1 MTAGKPAVSWWRKL
15 LGFGPPKRLQAVAS
29 GIHHFRREGGGRVT
43 RFHLRVEEDGS
54 GLLLANASVAA
65 RLSAAGVVIAHG
77 ILKDRAADHIRDDVR
92 RIFRG
97 ADDARLHSDLEKVTG
112 FIQTLANP
120 EDNYPIFNLDDPSA
134 GPPRKLM
141 APFHAQLPV
150 ADPDQIKPLLGRLWE
165 CGVAHVTFQ
174 VVKSSTP
181 EHAVRNVEQA
191 EDLGMISGL
200 SAIAGWMLARSLMER
215 LAVVGVDY
223 ITVPLLFSEEP
234 RQDFLLGPGD
244 FSAAMQVFSE
254 CAAREVCPVAE
265 IPLFKDNVPEIESIL
280 EVLRERGV
288 QNVLYYGI
296 ASAHQPA
303 GLDRAELIQAAS
315 IVDELSRA
323 ANVRYVWL
331 PAVSRGGSLSD
342 VIEDGPRSAGD
353 VSIRVE
359 ADGSVFP
366 SRGPKISAGNL
377 LNDAWPAIWNHE
389 VFKRY
394 RDRVESPTRCDLC
407 PGLEICAADC
417 PGEPAGY
424 ASEDSK

>member
-1 MTAGKPAVSWWRKL
+1 MTAVQPKTSWWRRI
-15 LGFGPPKRLQAVAS
+15 FDFRIPKRPKAVES
-29 GIHHFRREGGGRVT
+29 GIYQFRKEGGGRVT
-43 RFHLRVEEDGS
+43 RFHLRVEETGS

-65 RLSAAGVVIAHG
+65 RLSPSGVFIAKNLLEG
-77 ILKDRAADHIRDDVR
+77 RTADEIRTRVR
-92 RIFRG
+92 KIFRG
-97 ADDARLHSDLEKVTG
+97 VDDPQLDSDLSKVG
-112 FIQTLANP
+112 EFLDTLANP
-120 EDNYPIFNLDDPSA
+120 EDNYPIFNLDDPSV

-150 ADPDQIKPLLGRLWE
+150 APPEQINPLLGRLWE
-165 CGVAHVTFQ
+165 CGVMHVTFQ
-174 VVKSSTP
+174 VMRKSTP
-181 EHAVRNVEQA
+181 DDSVRNVERA
-191 EDLGMISGL
+191 EDLGMISGV

-215 LAVVGVDY
+215 LALAGVDY
-223 ITVPLLFSEEP
+223 ITVPMVFPEEP

-265 IPLFKDNVPEIESIL
+265 IPLFKDNVSEIEAIL

-296 ASAHQPA
+296 ASDRQPA
-303 GLDRAELIQAAS
+303 GLDRAELIRAAAS
-315 IVDELSRA
+315 VDELSRV

-342 VIEDGPRSAGD
+342 LIEEGPRSAGD

-366 SRGPKISAGNL
+366 SRGPKIPAGNL
-377 LNDAWPAIWNHE
+377 LTDPWAAIWNHDA
-389 VFKRY
+389 FRNY
-394 RDRVESPTRCDLC
+394 RARVESPTRCDIC